1 MTFFLPETENIE
13 QFSDKRR
20 ERKYYVTHR
29 SVFSAKTLRFISKIP
44 LHYAVIRFESWS
56 NTSNPTSCLFIKWKS
71 FIFYVFRYFK
81 IFEIFLLC
89 GDLFWILIKYFQFH
103 IMPLK
108 LCHCMW
114 ELHLQYLR
122 ISLDIWDILTMRWS
136 VLNPDQILPIP
147 HLAFLLHVKA
157 SFSPQNISA
166 ASKRAPKWFMI
177 GSMSVQYFS
186 SSLRSKEGA
195 QYYGTFTFW
204 KGELFTS
211 CVAGYFWKYTSFVT
225 CVDSPGYI
233 ALHIQIVQAGNRTK
247 KEK

>member
-122 ISLDIWDILTMRWS
+122 ISLDFWDILTMRWS

-147 HLAFLLHVKA
+147 HLAFSLHVKA

-166 ASKRAPKWFMI
+166 ASKRAPNDLWLEAWVFNI
-177 GSMSVQYFS
+177 SHHHS
-186 SSLRSKEGA
+186 GA
-195 QYYGTFTFW
+195 
-204 KGELFTS
+204 
-211 CVAGYFWKYTSFVT
+211 
-225 CVDSPGYI
+225 
-233 ALHIQIVQAGNRTK
+233 K
-247 KEK
+247 KELNIMVLSLSGKVNYSLLVWLATFGSILLS